1 VVTFPEFMQIM
12 SQLRGEGPEEVRRQ
26 GMALAT
32 LAVAGNEDLAD
43 RILDRAEEMTTEEQ
57 QFFQA
62 TLAVTGD
69 KNLADRIMERSE
81 EMTTLPKLIPAE
93 LVREEHTPT
102 TELLPFGA
110 GTKLMDLRASDF
122 ADCRA
127 ISTNDGAYY
136 LSLHDAV
143 RKVTGQ
149 LKTSVRNQL
158 SNLDSDTHR

>member
-1 VVTFPEFMQIM
+1 MTSANPVTFTQASTI
-12 SQLRGEGPEEVRRQ
+12 
-26 GMALAT
+26 
-32 LAVAGNEDLAD
+32 
-43 RILDRAEEMTTEEQ
+43 EMPLSDTE
-57 QFFQA
+57 A
-62 TLAVTGD
+62 PL
-69 KNLADRIMERSE
+69 
-81 EMTTLPKLIPAE
+81 TLPKLIPAE

-143 RKVTGQ
+143 RKVTRQ
-149 LKTSVRNQL
+149 PLSSVKRQL
-158 SNLDSDTHR
+158 SILKPATTHL